1 MLRLKQSEVAAFRD
15 AMYKEQGSV
24 CLLCGQPIEASAR
37 VLDHCHTTGEVR
49 GVLHRG
55 CNSMLGHI
63 ENNRP
68 RYQLTS
74 VPRMAGFLSKVLPY
88 IAWNLSTH
96 RGILYPTHRTE
107 EEKRLLRNKRAR
119 TKRAK
124 EKLA

>member
-1 MLRLKQSEVAAFRD
+1 MQRLKHSEVAAFRD
-15 AMYKEQGSV
+15 KLYVAQGSV
-24 CLLCGQPIEASAR
+24 CALCGQAIEASAR

-74 VPRMAGFLSKVLPY
+74 TVRMAGFLNKVLPY
-88 IAWNLSTH
+88 LAWNLSTH